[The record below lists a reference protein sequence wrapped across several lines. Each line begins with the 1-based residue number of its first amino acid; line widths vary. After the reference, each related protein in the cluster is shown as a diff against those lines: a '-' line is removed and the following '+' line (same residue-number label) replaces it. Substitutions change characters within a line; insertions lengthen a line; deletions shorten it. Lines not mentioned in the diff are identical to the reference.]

1 MFCVLLVHCDAFG
14 LQSHN
19 HCVVESIF
27 IGHFFL
33 FLCILCSAR
42 GINEIVGQNSTSLG

>member
-27 IGHFFL
+27 IGHFFVSVYSL
-33 FLCILCSAR
+33 LCKR
-42 GINEIVGQNSTSLG
+42 D